1 MDLSK
6 IKQKLNSFQ
15 KPAAREKIDYTK
27 VYFKPKPGKY
37 QIRIVPS
44 KFDKTT
50 PFKEVY
56 FHYGFAKFPMLA
68 LTNWGEKDP
77 IVDLSQQLR
86 KTKDPENWK
95 LAKKIEPKMRVFVP
109 VVVRGEEQNGV
120 RLWEFGKETYQQ
132 LLGIAADEDYGD
144 YTNEISGRDF
154 TIDVVEDNVAGR
166 KINKISSIR
175 IKPKESQITNDPELL
190 TKILSEQPDVL
201 TLNRKPS
208 FEDLSETLKKWMGDL
223 EAEKEDEL
231 PFVEGGDDEEDVDA
245 PPVVATTSTG
255 KKTNVDKFDAAFK

>member
-6 IKQKLNSFQ
+6 VKQKLQSFQ
-15 KPAAREKIDYTK
+15 KPAPKEKIDYTK

-44 KFDKTT
+44 KFDKST

-77 IVDLSQQLR
+77 IVEVAQQLR
-86 KTKDPENWK
+86 KTREPENWK

-109 VVVRGEEQNGV
+109 VVVRGMENDGV
-120 RLWEFGKETYQQ
+120 RLWEFGKEIYQQ

-154 TIDVVEDNVAGR
+154 TIDVVEDNVGGVKR
-166 KINKISSIR
+166 NKVSSIR
-175 IKPKESQITNDPELL
+175 IKPKESAITDDGVLL
-190 TKILSEQPDVL
+190 EKILNEQPDIL

-208 FEDLSETLKKWMGDL
+208 FEDLSETLKKWMGEV
-223 EAEKEDEL
+223 EAEKEEEL
-231 PFVEGGDDEEDVDA
+231 PFVETETDDEDDDA
-245 PPVVATTSTG
+245 PPVVATTGG
-255 KKTNVDKFDAAFK
+255 KKSNVDKFDAAFK

>member
-6 IKQKLNSFQ
+6 VRQKLQSFQ
-15 KPAAREKIDYTK
+15 KPAPREKIDYTK

-77 IVDLSQQLR
+77 IVELSQQLR
-86 KTKDPENWK
+86 KSKDPENWK
-95 LAKKIEPKMRVFVP
+95 LAKKIEPKMRIFVP
-109 VVVRGEEQNGV
+109 VVVRGQEQEGV

-154 TIDVVEDNVAGR
+154 TIDVVEDVVAGR

-175 IKPKESQITNDPELL
+175 IKPKESTITSDPELL

-208 FEDLSETLKKWMGDL
+208 FEDLSETLKKWMG
-223 EAEKEDEL
+223 EAEETKEEDEL
-231 PFVEGGDDEEDVDA
+231 PFDNDEEEDADA
-245 PPVVATTSTG
+245 PPVAATSG
-255 KKTNVDKFDAAFK
+255 SKKSNVDKFDAAFK

>member
-15 KPAAREKIDYTK
+15 KPAPKEKVDYTK
-27 VYFKPKPGKY
+27 VFFKPKPGKH

-44 KFDKTT
+44 KFDKSN

-56 FHYGFAKFPMLA
+56 FHYGFGKFPSLA

-77 IVDLSQQLR
+77 IVELSQSLR

-109 VVVRGEEQNGV
+109 VVVRGEEAQGT
-120 RLWEFGKETYQQ
+120 RLWEFGKEIYQQ

-144 YTNEISGRDF
+144 YTNVITGRDF
-154 TIDVVEDNVAGR
+154 TLEVAEEVAMG
-166 KINKISSIR
+166 KKFNKVTSIR
-175 IKPKESQITNDPELL
+175 IKPKESELTKDPDLL
-190 TKILSEQPDVL
+190 TKILNEQPDIL
-201 TLNRKPS
+201 SLNKKPS
-208 FEDLSETLKKWMGDL
+208 FDELNETLKKWLGEE
-223 EAEKEDEL
+223 EAEKEADIDDL
-231 PFVEGGDDEEDVDA
+231 PFEEGDT
-245 PPVVATTSTG
+245 PVVTATIPG